1 MSTGITN
8 ARLGGEDQKKA
19 DESGASGLK
28 PDSENKREYLR
39 MLQEERAAGT
49 PTERNPTFLELL
61 EWYIARRK
69 LKKSTVAHMNP
80 LRSLPLRDQQRVTRT
95 DVQDYIDE
103 LSIDH
108 RPSTVLLHFRQIRAV
123 FRYAISRERYP
134 YQDPTMGIDLP
145 KNTGPRQRYLNP
157 EETKKLLNTVKDEPR
172 IYLFVKMA
180 LCTGAR
186 LGTLLT
192 VRAEDVHPDGSVTL
206 INHKVNGRK
215 YTGFFDEETMRL
227 VAGKHG
233 YVLALP
239 GKEDKQPARQSI
251 QYRVQRVLNDLFNPP
266 GTAHEERA
274 VVHSLRHSV
283 GTQMVRKGV
292 PLEVISKTLDH
303 SSIAVTSAV
312 YAKVV
317 PDLIKKA
324 THHLWD

>member
-1 MSTGITN
+1 MSTGITS
-8 ARLGGEDQKKA
+8 ARLSDEDQKKA
-19 DESGASGLK
+19 AGCGASGLK
-28 PDSENKREYLR
+28 PDAETRREHLR
-39 MLQEERAAGT
+39 MMQEEREADA
-49 PTERNPTFLELL
+49 PTDGNPTFGQLL
-61 EWYIARRK
+61 EWYIVRRK
-69 LKKSTVAHMNP
+69 LRPSTVAQMNT
-80 LRSLPLRDQQRVTRT
+80 LRALPFKDQHRVTRT

-103 LSIDH
+103 LSLDH
-108 RPSTVLLHFRQIRAV
+108 RPATVLLRFRQIRAI
-123 FRYAISRERYP
+123 FRYAISRERYS

-145 KNTGPRQRYLNP
+145 KSTGPRQRYLNP
-157 EETKKLLNTVKDEPR
+157 EETEKLLNAVRDEPR

-192 VRAEDVHPDGSVTL
+192 VRADDISPDGEVRL
-206 INHKVNGRK
+206 INHKVGGRK
-215 YTGFFDEETMRL
+215 YTGFFDEETMKL
-227 VAGKHG
+227 LEGKRG

-239 GKEDKQPARQSI
+239 GKEDAEPARESI
-251 QYRVQRVLNDLFNPP
+251 QYRLQHVLNELFNPP
-266 GTAHEERA
+266 GTPFEERA